1 MVGWHHRLNGHEFEQ
16 TPGADEGQGRLVCCC
31 PWDQQELD
39 TTERLNNSFLIFKM
53 RRGISTYPSGGKEGE
68 RTVKIMGFGAT
79 LLRIQ
84 PKIITSTGCN
94 VGCVLIPLTFAF
106 HFINMIIAL
115 II

>member
-1 MVGWHHRLNGHEFEQ
+1 
-16 TPGADEGQGRLVCCC
+16 
-31 PWDQQELD
+31 
-39 TTERLNNSFLIFKM
+39 M